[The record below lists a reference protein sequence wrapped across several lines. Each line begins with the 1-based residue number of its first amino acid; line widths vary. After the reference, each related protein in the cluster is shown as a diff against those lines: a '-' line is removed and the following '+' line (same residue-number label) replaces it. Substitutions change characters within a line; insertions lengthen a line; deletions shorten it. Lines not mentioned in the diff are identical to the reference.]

1 MKLRIAL
8 LLLGLLGI
16 GILAHSQQEPP
27 KPKKPEAPPKV
38 LDGRDAIPVTVWS
51 KKKSKVPPPPPP
63 PPSKVSPPKMV
74 KQPGKPA
81 PPPPPPKPEK
91 VKIEND

>member
-16 GILAHSQQEPP
+16 GIFAHSQQE
-27 KPKKPEAPPKV
+27 PKKPEAPPNV
-38 LDGRDAIPVTVWS
+38 LDGKDAIPVTVWNN
-51 KKKSKVPPPPPP
+51 KKSKVPPPPAPP
-63 PPSKVSPPKMV
+63 APPQVNPPKVV

-81 PPPPPPKPEK
+81 PPPLPPKPEK
-91 VKIEND
+91 AKIEQD